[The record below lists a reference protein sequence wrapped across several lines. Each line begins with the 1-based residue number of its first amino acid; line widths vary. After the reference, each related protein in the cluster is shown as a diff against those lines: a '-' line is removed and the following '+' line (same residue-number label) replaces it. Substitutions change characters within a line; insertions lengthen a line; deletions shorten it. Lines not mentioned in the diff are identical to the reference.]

1 MKADLSF
8 NENEFVEFNIPTTG
22 IVLLEKLRQESKKCT
37 DEEPSEKYDDLLGEV
52 YDYFNAIG
60 KTIFAKDN
68 IEIYSID
75 PTYLEDIDTPLSDV
89 PVMSTSDMFII
100 DVDFTYCDNVEDKKA
115 ENELRDLNLNSNSN
129 SNTVRPHLYVNRD

>member
-37 DEEPSEKYDDLLGEV
+37 DEEPSEKYVDILGEV

-60 KTIFAKDN
+60 KTIFAKDD

-75 PTYLEDIDTPLSDV
+75 HTWLEDIDTPLSDV

-100 DVDFTYCDNVEDKKA
+100 DVDFTYCDNVEDKKE
-115 ENELRDLNLNSNSN
+115 ENELRDLDLDLESNSIP
-129 SNTVRPHLYVNRD
+129 RPHLYVNRD